1 MAEQGNTPEDP
12 LEVETAF
19 RRRDQAPGVR
29 DPVGVDADAVEA
41 AATAERPELAAR
53 QEVVRGPVALRRP
66 ELEGAIDATILPGES
81 RDPAQ
86 IVVRLDEVET
96 APRSDDPPELD
107 EDLRASVEMVQALDD
122 ERRVDRRGRHVAVE
136 VERRGADDLDVVQPF
151 GVAPSADHVLH
162 VDDWLDGDH
171 RARAARDQ
179 RREVAAARPDLQGPA
194 VVAHAPRA
202 RPRAPDLLDQE
213 ARRVLVL
220 GVSLVAVDPVVL
232 FRAFPGIGALVEPA
246 VDAVEPGA

>member
-12 LEVETAF
+12 LEVEAAF

-86 IVVRLDEVET
+86 IVVRLDEGET
-96 APRSDDPPELD
+96 APPAGDPPQPG
-107 EDLRASVEMVQALDD
+107 EDPPAPVEMVQGL
-122 ERRVDRRGRHVAVE
+122 
-136 VERRGADDLDVVQPF
+136 
-151 GVAPSADHVLH
+151 
-162 VDDWLDGDH
+162 GD
-171 RARAARDQ
+171 
-179 RREVAAARPDLQGPA
+179 
-194 VVAHAPRA
+194 
-202 RPRAPDLLDQE
+202 
-213 ARRVLVL
+213 
-220 GVSLVAVDPVVL
+220 
-232 FRAFPGIGALVEPA
+232 
-246 VDAVEPGA
+246 